1 MAPTGTPVVALGDG
15 VVTFRGTNGG
25 FGKSIQITHRGGY
38 VTYYGHLSGYAKG
51 IKKGARVSQGEVIG
65 YVGSTGV
72 STGPHLDF
80 RVRLNGKFI
89 NPLSLKPVN
98 GPSLKGES
106 LARFR
111 EFSAQ
116 RMAML
121 DDSSLNRTAELGTEN
136 VSL

>member
-1 MAPTGTPVVALGDG
+1 
-15 VVTFRGTNGG
+15 
-25 FGKSIQITHRGGY
+25 